1 MKLIT
6 KLIALVL
13 IIAAL
18 STCLFGCKSN
28 PLKGYTI
35 DDSTEEKSFYYVAMA
50 IKDYGV
56 IIVELDAVSAPITVK
71 NFVKLVRSGFYDGL
85 TFHRVI
91 DNFMIQGGD
100 PNADGTGGHT
110 DANGKEINIKGEFAS
125 NGHPNDISHLKGVIS
140 MARSDDPN
148 SASSQFFICNANASK
163 SLDGSYAAFGY
174 IVEGISVVDKVTE
187 DVFPKTAYADYYG
200 SYEIDYYYGTYK
212 YVVWQYLGNGTVER
226 KADQPVIKYI
236 KVLDSWSR

>member
-85 TFHRVI
+85 TFHRVME
-91 DNFMIQGGD
+91 NFMIQGGD
-100 PNADGTGGHT
+100 PNADGTGGS
-110 DANGKEINIKGEFAS
+110 DEKIEGEFLANGYYNPIKHE
-125 NGHPNDISHLKGVIS
+125 KGVIS
-140 MARSDDPN
+140 MARGSYSMD
-148 SASSQFFICNANASK
+148 SASSQFFICNASSYSVSN
-163 SLDGSYAAFGY
+163 LDYQYAAFGHV
-174 IVEGISVVDKVTE
+174 VEGIEIVDAITK
-187 DVFPKTAYADYYG
+187 DTARFGD
-200 SYEIDYYYGTYK
+200 S
-212 YVVWQYLGNGTVER
+212 NGTIANKKKQVVISEMKVIIYD
-226 KADQPVIKYI
+226 KAK
-236 KVLDSWSR
+236 

>member
-100 PNADGTGGHT
+100 PNADGTGSSSE
-110 DANGKEINIKGEFAS
+110 KIEGEFLT
-125 NGHPNDISHLKGVIS
+125 NGYPNFIKHEKGVIS
-140 MARSDDPN
+140 MARGQTAN
-148 SASSQFFICNANASK
+148 SGSCQFFICNSNSASVS
-163 SLDGSYAAFGY
+163 SLDYNYAAFGHV
-174 IVEGISVVDKVTE
+174 VEGIEIVDAITK
-187 DVFPKTAYADYYG
+187 DTARFGD
-200 SYEIDYYYGTYK
+200 S
-212 YVVWQYLGNGTVER
+212 NGTIANKKKQVVISEMKVIIYD
-226 KADQPVIKYI
+226 KAK
-236 KVLDSWSR
+236 